1 MIPQENIVKKEE
13 GFINEH
19 LPDHVFGNSKKN
31 EDNEETVNK
40 VYNRK
45 GSGNSMELKHW
56 ATFKKLGMDPGNKNN
71 RAYQSGVLLSNSKMK
86 KKIKALKRLGG
97 SLIPKLGLEDYN
109 TPLSFQALSG
119 LSNIFH
125 GLLSGCGDGQIILLN
140 TNHNRIDRADVAL
153 QHPSSPQPK
162 ALPDGGEI
170 VLLDSS
176 EQKPSVGFDAT
187 NNRAYQSDVLVSN
200 SEEKNTGEPSRRW
213 CIPEGVLSLVDST
226 TSISSTYFDAPD
238 NSAHFEREYQSGPIV
253 FNSEKKDTG
262 EGLNRECLTKSALS
276 LDDSTKPRSLPD
288 FDATE
293 NKAVKVYTSW
303 GRGCWHSMEELEQ
316 GTTLEE
322 LGMDPENEGIIA
334 IKDFVQW
341 AGKLPDFKTELT
353 FSGLLKI
360 IHGLLS
366 SCGDEQIIVL
376 TTNHNHIGGVDV
388 TLLRPLNIDLYI
400 HTSSPQPKAL
410 PDGGEIVLLDSS
422 EQKPLV
428 YFDATNKRAYH
439 SNVLVSN
446 SEEKNTREASRRQ
459 CMPEGVLSLVD
470 STIRI
475 SLTDFDVPDN
485 SAHFVREYQSGPIVF
500 NSEKKDT
507 GKGLNRE
514 CLTKSALSLDD
525 SAKPRPLPDFNATE
539 NTAVKVCARRGRG
552 CWHPMGFEQRMTL
565 EELGMDLE
573 NEGIIS
579 DLLRFVRDR
588 EELYKDAGK
597 DWKRGYLLYDSPS
610 TDRSSLIAAMANF
623 LEFDIYHLDLMGL
636 TTISELTNVLVS
648 IRNRS
653 LIAIKNFDRCFAMLP
668 NLMNEL
674 TLSGLSKIIHGLL
687 SSCGDEQIIVLTT
700 NHIDRV
706 DVALLRPL
714 NIDLYVHT
722 SSPQLKALPD
732 GGEIVLLDSSEHK
745 PSVDFYATNNRAY
758 PSDVLVSNSEEK
770 NMREASRRQY
780 MPERVLSLV
789 DSTARISSMDFDAS
803 DNRAHLVRAY
813 QSGPLVFNSEKKDT
827 GEGLSRE
834 CLTKSVLSLD
844 DSSLQKSLSDGAVTE
859 KKSHLVIAYQSG
871 PVVSL
876 SDDKNRGEPLK
887 RECFNKS
894 IFGIDD
900 LQQHSGGRRDDAAKS
915 FCEARIIHI
924 FSSSEQQAFDATN
937 THLVKADERGPTVS
951 NSEKGC
957 TREALKRDCLT
968 NALSLDDLQQHF
980 GARRKDAAKGLC
992 DSPPWK
998 SFEVLDRLPLG
1009 ERSNNIRHL
1018 ARQRALT
1025 HTHCVRLKKSQDLLR
1040 SLQRDCSEG
1049 LASQSDIGLPDGEH
1063 ILSLLKK
1070 KIVRKTLKRKGRTM
1084 SVLNLEDHQ
1093 QHFGRRWEDAVK
1105 FLGAKRICRQL
1116 VIHRETTAKRI
1127 RRQIGARRWLF
1138 KQSAIGFPDGGHI
1151 LSLSKKKIVRKTLKR
1166 KCRNTSVLSLE
1177 DHKQHVD
1184 RWWEDAAKSHGS
1196 KRICRQLGIHRLS
1209 SAKGNHKQ
1217 HGIHQWPF
1225 QRKWATRKGYS
1236 LGEERPFEV
1245 RPLSMDETLDSRL
1258 QLIHVSQF
1266 ARSSPRALALPD
1278 GGEIARPTALSSSEF
1293 AATNNRAHL
1302 VSQDQS
1308 GSTAS
1313 HYKCKNSREMSD
1325 KQGLE
1330 DLQQHFGCEHK
1341 HALKS
1346 LGVSGSMFKSTC
1358 KQHWFYWWPGRFEN
1372 NDSLVWKSFKVQD
1385 NLPLGEQSNTR
1396 RRSLTHKHCVRLKKS
1411 QDLPRSMLRDCAG
1424 GLAAQSDIGLPDGGH
1439 ILSLSEKKI
1448 VRKTLKRKCRTMSV
1462 LSLEDHQQH
1471 VGRRWEDTVKFLG
1484 ARRICRQLLI
1494 HRETTA
1500 KRIPRQLGTRQWL
1513 FKQSAIGLPE
1523 GGHILYLPEKKIVRK
1538 TLKRKCRSISVLSL
1552 KDHKQQVDGR
1562 WEDAAKSHGTKRIR
1576 RQLVIHHLST
1586 AKRTHKQHGIYQW
1599 PFQRS
1604 TISLPD
1610 GEHILSLSEKKIVR
1624 KTLKRKCRSM
1634 SILSL
1639 EDHKQHVDRSWE
1651 DAAKSHGTKRICR
1664 QLVIRL
1670 LSTAKRIRRQHGI
1683 HQRPFQRSAIGLL
1696 DGGHILSLSKK
1707 KTVRRTLKRK
1717 CRTVSVLSLEYHQHL
1732 NSRWE
1737 DAVKSLGAKR
1747 IRRQHGMHQW
1757 PFEQKW
1763 ATRKGYS
1770 LGEERPFE
1778 VRRLSMD
1785 ETLDSRLQL
1794 IHMSQFAKSS
1804 PRALALPDGGEIAR
1818 PTVLSSSEFAATNN
1832 RAHLVSQDQS
1842 GSTASHYKCKNSRET
1857 SDKQGLEDLQ
1867 QHFGCEHKHALK
1879 SLGVSGSMFK
1889 STCKQHWF
1897 YWWPGR
1903 FENNEQ
1909 VFDARNNRT
1918 HLAKADQ
1925 RGPTM
1930 SNSKKENTREA
1941 LKRECVTS
1949 RVLRHLVRQRTLT
1962 HKHCVRRKKS
1972 QDLPRSLQMDCSGG
1986 LATQSAI
1993 GLPDGGHILS
2003 LSKKK
2008 IVRKTLKRKCRR
2020 MSVLSLEDH
2029 KQHVDRRWE
2038 GAAKSHGAKRICRQL
2053 VIHRSSTAKHIRK
2066 EHGIHPWPFQ
2076 RSFISLPDGG
2086 HILPLS
2092 EKKILRKTLKRKCRG
2107 MSVLSLVDRQ
2117 QLVDRRW
2124 EDAAKNIGAKLIC
2137 GQLVIHRVSIAKRI
2151 YRRHGIYHRWPFQ
2164 QDWATMKGYSLGD
2177 ERPVQVISLSTLAK
2191 LVSRLQLIYISWLGR
2206 FSPRSSALPGRE
2218 IVEPIA
2224 LSSSEFAA
2232 TKNIAQHVRQDQ
2244 SGSVASDSRNER
2256 TREQEDPE
2264 EIYTSI
2270 TSDGLRRLKGR
2281 MNREDAAASFG
2292 VSVSTFKRKCR
2303 DYGIDRWPH
2312 VRKKKVGRPP
2322 DQHGEGNT
2330 STARKTPSHNVQN
2343 GMEGELGGQ
2352 NQEAN
2357 VLQRDFM
2364 GGLIALNTE
2373 SGLITVGR
2381 PPDQHGEK
2389 NTSTACEEPSNNVET
2404 RMEIEPVGQNQE
2416 ANVFQRDFTE
2426 GLIALSTENGLIT
2439 VGRPPD
2445 QHGEGNTSTARE
2457 TPSHNVQNGME
2468 LVGQNQE
2475 ANVLRGGFMG
2485 GQIALN
2491 TESGLITVGR
2501 PPDQHGE
2508 KNTSTAC
2515 EEPSNDVETRM
2526 EIEPVGQNQEA
2537 NVFQRDFT
2545 EGLIALSTENGVV
2558 TGSSFERASQVND
2571 QSTWSTPYPN
2581 HDALVLHQ
2589 PQITS
2594 MLSENRG
2601 GSIDWR
2607 NSLASQAEPFSD
2619 RHISGSSNLAFPT
2632 WSDQAAPS
2640 QHAEGQSVQST
2651 VYPDHYAVHRF
2662 PQGHVFESI
2671 NWNEHTNSLALQAE
2685 PFSDKQISGSM
2696 WRHPDQLEVQ
2706 TKQFTAHPNP
2716 NALGL
2721 PQFQIASTQVPSAN
2735 EDRRNS
2741 LTSQDEAFFM
2751 GRVSESSNLAFPTYS
2766 DAAAP
2771 SQPVATILIERQD
2784 TRSMKVKA
2792 TYGDSIIKFQLP
2804 LTSGIKELM
2813 QEVSKT
2819 LDWELG
2825 SFNVDYKDEDGD
2837 WILMARDDNVS
2848 EYLQLLTSLGNQA
2861 TKLKVRDKVPNT
2873 TNICETC
2880 GSLKQQ
2886 RP

>member
-1 MIPQENIVKKEE
+1 MEKNPFVQAGAIDGGMDQLKDSCPFIPLCHILKATNDFDDALVIGVGGFGKVYEANIGSGATTTVVAIKRLRAKSKQGAEEFWKELKLLSKLRHTNLVSLIGYCNENQEMILVYEYIARGTLANHLYKTSRSHLTWEQRLNICLHAARGLDYLHNGTLQGIIHGDVKSTNILLDDHSVAKVSDLGLSKSTTTHTATHVRTVAKGTFGYLDPEYFLTRRLTKKSDVYAFGVVLLEVLCGRPAIDLSVLDEERILSHWAQMNIKEGTLDRIIDPSLNGDTTPDSLEYFAELANKCLHIQSKERPTMTEVVKSLQIALVSHERQGRSQGTIAKAWTLGGLLSRHRNPLLVPPNEIQKSSIPANGVGKPAKRTTTAFLATNSKAFDDFKARSTETFMIHQENIVKKEE

-19 LPDHVFGNSKKN
+19 LPDHVFANSKKN
-31 EDNEETVNK
+31 EDNDETVNK

-56 ATFKKLGMDPGNKNN
+56 EFKKLEMDPGNKNN
-71 RAYQSGVLLSNSKMK
+71 RAYQSGVLLSNSKRK
-86 KKIKALKRLGG
+86 KKIEALKRLGG
-97 SLIPKLGLEDYN
+97 SLIPTLVLEDYN
-109 TPLSFQALSG
+109 NPLSFQALSG

-125 GLLSGCGDGQIILLN
+125 GLLSGCGDGHIIVLN
-140 TNHNRIDRADVAL
+140 TNHNHIDRADIAL
-153 QHPSSPQPK
+153 HRPSSPQPK
-162 ALPDGGEI
+162 ALPDGGDI

-200 SEEKNTGEPSRRW
+200 SEEKNTGE
-213 CIPEGVLSLVDST
+213 
-226 TSISSTYFDAPD
+226 
-238 NSAHFEREYQSGPIV
+238 
-253 FNSEKKDTG
+253 
-262 EGLNRECLTKSALS
+262 
-276 LDDSTKPRSLPD
+276 
-288 FDATE
+288 
-293 NKAVKVYTSW
+293 
-303 GRGCWHSMEELEQ
+303 
-316 GTTLEE
+316 
-322 LGMDPENEGIIA
+322 
-334 IKDFVQW
+334 
-341 AGKLPDFKTELT
+341 
-353 FSGLLKI
+353 
-360 IHGLLS
+360 
-366 SCGDEQIIVL
+366 
-376 TTNHNHIGGVDV
+376 
-388 TLLRPLNIDLYI
+388 
-400 HTSSPQPKAL
+400 
-410 PDGGEIVLLDSS
+410 
-422 EQKPLV
+422 
-428 YFDATNKRAYH
+428 
-439 SNVLVSN
+439 
-446 SEEKNTREASRRQ
+446 ASRRQ

-470 STIRI
+470 SMTNI
-475 SLTDFDVPDN
+475 SLTYFDAPEN
-485 SAHFVREYQSGPIVF
+485 SARFVREYQSGHIVF
-500 NSEKKDT
+500 NSEKKDM
-507 GKGLNRE
+507 GEGLNRE
-514 CLTKSALSLDD
+514 CLTKSAL
-525 SAKPRPLPDFNATE
+525 N
-539 NTAVKVCARRGRG
+539 
-552 CWHPMGFEQRMTL
+552 
-565 EELGMDLE
+565 
-573 NEGIIS
+573 
-579 DLLRFVRDR
+579 
-588 EELYKDAGK
+588 
-597 DWKRGYLLYDSPS
+597 
-610 TDRSSLIAAMANF
+610 
-623 LEFDIYHLDLMGL
+623 
-636 TTISELTNVLVS
+636 
-648 IRNRS
+648 
-653 LIAIKNFDRCFAMLP
+653 
-668 NLMNEL
+668 
-674 TLSGLSKIIHGLL
+674 
-687 SSCGDEQIIVLTT
+687 
-700 NHIDRV
+700 
-706 DVALLRPL
+706 
-714 NIDLYVHT
+714 
-722 SSPQLKALPD
+722 
-732 GGEIVLLDSSEHK
+732 
-745 PSVDFYATNNRAY
+745 
-758 PSDVLVSNSEEK
+758 
-770 NMREASRRQY
+770 
-780 MPERVLSLV
+780 
-789 DSTARISSMDFDAS
+789 
-803 DNRAHLVRAY
+803 
-813 QSGPLVFNSEKKDT
+813 
-827 GEGLSRE
+827 
-834 CLTKSVLSLD
+834 LD
-844 DSSLQKSLSDGAVTE
+844 DSSKQKSLLDVAVTG
-859 KKSHLVIAYQSG
+859 KKLHIVRAYESG
-871 PVVSL
+871 PVVSF
-876 SDDKNRGEPLK
+876 SNDKNEGEALK
-887 RECFNKS
+887 RECITKS
-894 IFGIDD
+894 ILGLED
-900 LQQHSGGRRDDAAKS
+900 LQQHCGGRGDDVAKS
-915 FCEARIIHI
+915 FCGIHTADSLARI
-924 FSSSEQQAFDATN
+924 
-937 THLVKADERGPTVS
+937 
-951 NSEKGC
+951 
-957 TREALKRDCLT
+957 
-968 NALSLDDLQQHF
+968 
-980 GARRKDAAKGLC
+980 
-992 DSPPWK
+992 
-998 SFEVLDRLPLG
+998 SFEVLETLPTREQPNDCVPLLSLGRLTLEDCVQQEKSPDLPRVTQING
-1009 ERSNNIRHL
+1009 VE
-1018 ARQRALT
+1018 QRVTKLPRYFGGLT
-1025 HTHCVRLKKSQDLLR
+1025 AQS
-1040 SLQRDCSEG
+1040 
-1049 LASQSDIGLPDGEH
+1049 ASSSRWPIGLPDGGYIVLLDPLDQSTKHIEH
-1063 ILSLLKK
+1063 VARADQCSPTLSLAEKK
-1070 KIVRKTLKRKGRTM
+1070 M
-1084 SVLNLEDHQ
+1084 
-1093 QHFGRRWEDAVK
+1093 
-1105 FLGAKRICRQL
+1105 
-1116 VIHRETTAKRI
+1116 
-1127 RRQIGARRWLF
+1127 
-1138 KQSAIGFPDGGHI
+1138 
-1151 LSLSKKKIVRKTLKR
+1151 VRKTLKR
-1166 KCRNTSVLSLE
+1166 KCRTMSAIFE
-1177 DHKQHVD
+1177 DNHQHFA
-1184 RWWEDAAKSHGS
+1184 RRCEGAAKSLGVTHIFRKHGINQVYTV
-1196 KRICRQLGIHRLS
+1196 KRI
-1209 SAKGNHKQ
+1209 KQ

-1225 QRKWATRKGYS
+1225 FRQKWAIRKGYS

-1245 RPLSMDETLDSRL
+1245 SRLSMDEKLDSRL
-1258 QLIHVSQF
+1258 QLIHMSQF
-1266 ARSSPRALALPD
+1266 ARSSPWALALPD
-1278 GGEIARPTALSSSEF
+1278 GGEIFRPTALSRSNEF
-1293 AATNNRAHL
+1293 AATNNISHL
-1302 VSQDQS
+1302 VGQDQS

-1313 HYKCKNSREMSD
+1313 HYECKNTREKSD

-1330 DLQQHFGCEHK
+1330 DLEQHFGCKHK
-1341 HALKS
+1341 DAVKS

-1358 KQHWFYWWPGRFEN
+1358 RQHWVSWWPGRFEN
-1372 NDSLVWKSFKVQD
+1372 NDSLAWKSFKVLD
-1385 NLPLGEQSNTR
+1385 GLPLGEQSNSIRHLAR
-1396 RRSLTHKHCVRLKKS
+1396 RRTLTHKHCVRLKKS
-1411 QDLPRSMLRDCAG
+1411 QDLQRFMLRDCLG
-1424 GLAAQSDIGLPDGGH
+1424 GLFPQSDIGLPDGGH
-1439 ILSLSEKKI
+1439 VLSLSKKKN

-1471 VGRRWEDTVKFLG
+1471 VSRRWEDAVKCLG
-1484 ARRICRQLLI
+1484 AKRICRLLTI

-1500 KRIPRQLGTRQWL
+1500 NCIRRQLGTR
-1513 FKQSAIGLPE
+1513 
-1523 GGHILYLPEKKIVRK
+1523 R
-1538 TLKRKCRSISVLSL
+1538 
-1552 KDHKQQVDGR
+1552 
-1562 WEDAAKSHGTKRIR
+1562 
-1576 RQLVIHHLST
+1576 
-1586 AKRTHKQHGIYQW
+1586 
-1599 PFQRS
+1599 
-1604 TISLPD
+1604 
-1610 GEHILSLSEKKIVR
+1610 
-1624 KTLKRKCRSM
+1624 
-1634 SILSL
+1634 
-1639 EDHKQHVDRSWE
+1639 
-1651 DAAKSHGTKRICR
+1651 
-1664 QLVIRL
+1664 
-1670 LSTAKRIRRQHGI
+1670 
-1683 HQRPFQRSAIGLL
+1683 RPF
-1696 DGGHILSLSKK
+1696 K
-1707 KTVRRTLKRK
+1707 
-1717 CRTVSVLSLEYHQHL
+1717 
-1732 NSRWE
+1732 
-1737 DAVKSLGAKR
+1737 
-1747 IRRQHGMHQW
+1747 
-1757 PFEQKW
+1757 
-1763 ATRKGYS
+1763 
-1770 LGEERPFE
+1770 
-1778 VRRLSMD
+1778 
-1785 ETLDSRLQL
+1785 
-1794 IHMSQFAKSS
+1794 
-1804 PRALALPDGGEIAR
+1804 
-1818 PTVLSSSEFAATNN
+1818 
-1832 RAHLVSQDQS
+1832 
-1842 GSTASHYKCKNSRET
+1842 
-1857 SDKQGLEDLQ
+1857 
-1867 QHFGCEHKHALK
+1867 
-1879 SLGVSGSMFK
+1879 
-1889 STCKQHWF
+1889 
-1897 YWWPGR
+1897 
-1903 FENNEQ
+1903 
-1909 VFDARNNRT
+1909 
-1918 HLAKADQ
+1918 
-1925 RGPTM
+1925 
-1930 SNSKKENTREA
+1930 
-1941 LKRECVTS
+1941 
-1949 RVLRHLVRQRTLT
+1949 
-1962 HKHCVRRKKS
+1962 
-1972 QDLPRSLQMDCSGG
+1972 
-1986 LATQSAI
+1986 QSAI